1 MYSALES
8 VILFSVSWKSKN
20 TRMCRI
26 ITRACFNPEMPD
38 QRIKSLFG
46 ALSSDNN
53 QQKQKTMDDTS
64 PKIPNKEME
73 QTEQWQSRWE
83 RYNFN

>member
-1 MYSALES
+1 ME
-8 VILFSVSWKSKN
+8 KQK
-20 TRMCRI
+20 TRMYQI

-46 ALSSDNN
+46 ALSSDKN
-53 QQKQKTMDDTS
+53 QQKQKTMDDKS

-73 QTEQWQSRWE
+73 QMGQWQSRWE
-83 RYNFN
+83 RYKLN